1 MPGPRNIPIH
11 GGLMSLRTVTLLAGA
26 SLTLAGSAY
35 AQSFSYADFSGVA
48 GLGLNGTA
56 VQNGSKLRLTEALQ
70 DQGGSAFSVTPI
82 SLGLNASFSTFFS
95 FEILDRGGADAGDS
109 GADGLTFTVQTNA
122 STVGGI
128 GGGLGY
134 EGVPNSLAVEFDTYD
149 NAEPGGSNHVG
160 INTGGSITSLQSTM
174 LLASPF
180 DNGSPWYA
188 WVDYNGAISSL
199 EVRWSQTSARPAA
212 SMLTRTLD
220 LPAAL
225 GSNSAYVGFTSA
237 TGDGW
242 GEHNILSWTF
252 QNSFNAGGA
261 GQPASSVPE
270 PGTYVLM
277 AAGLAAMGAMARR
290 RTGRQ
295 PA

>member
-1 MPGPRNIPIH
+1 
-11 GGLMSLRTVTLLAGA
+11 MSLRTTMLLALV
-26 SLTLAGSAY
+26 SLGLAGSAQG
-35 AQSFSYADFSGVA
+35 QSFNYADFSSVA
-48 GLGLNGTA
+48 GLSLNGTST
-56 VQNGSKLRLTEALQ
+56 QNGNKLRLTQALQ
-70 DQGGSAFSVTPI
+70 DEGGSAFSVTPI

-122 STVGGI
+122 STVGGT

-149 NAEPGGSNHVG
+149 NVEPGGSNHVG
-160 INTGGSITSLQSTM
+160 VNTGGSITSLQSTL
-174 LLASPF
+174 LLAPQF

-220 LPAAL
+220 VPTAL
-225 GSNSAYVGFTSA
+225 GSNNAFVGFTSG

-252 QNSFNAGGA
+252 QNSFNPGGA
-261 GQPASSVPE
+261 GQPMSSVPE
-270 PGTYVLM
+270 PSTYALM
-277 AAGLAAMGAMARR
+277 AAGLAALGLVARR
-290 RTGRQ
+290 RKPRQ
-295 PA
+295 AP